1 MPVQTTQAK
10 RLVTESLVSEMR
22 RVDEKGSGKSSNA
35 LCIVEGPCM
44 EFGKVNQNNRIYS
57 RKLIEDRIINY
68 PPVKEAI
75 KNKCMLGEGGHPE
88 TRIDIAYPEVA
99 LSVEKIWIPEDSTH
113 LVYGRFA
120 ILDTPV
126 GRILKTLIDYGS
138 KIGISAR
145 ALAESK
151 MEGNTEIMSET
162 EYDLIAFDAVPDPGF
177 KCAHLEKVQESK
189 SLSSMSTTELKSNV
203 AALNALKIPAFE
215 SRMHAM
221 VDELEKR
228 TDDAVISEIVR
239 RGKAKI
245 NALSTGRKNEGKRA
259 SVSEILTGIKKPSM
273 SSSDF
278 NTDDIT
284 VANEAFERV
293 SIAPVPK
300 SAINERR
307 VYAQKE
313 ANESRSVNEA
323 YLRISELEME
333 LEASQQKVD
342 EMTQKFESARDGM
355 NFYKR
360 DNESLRNGIA
370 KSIYQAQYLEKY
382 SELACKAE
390 SLARKLDDV
399 QKRAK
404 RIVRCI
410 DNVTNESK
418 QASKRTRFETRYNAV
433 KGNKSRTNESRTATT
448 NATSYSRKPI
458 GRILSKRN
466 EQVKTEGKV
475 RSVESIIRNADHS
488 LDSKQSN
495 VKEERL
501 SHASKR
507 FRIDENRLKEL
518 RSMSNE
524 REDKRTYERR
534 VRNISNFERDVHELA
549 PTHGVFLTGKGK

>member
-10 RLVTESLVSEMR
+10 RLVTESLVSKMR

-88 TRIDIAYPEVA
+88 TRVDIAYPEVA
-99 LSVEKIWIPEDSTH
+99 LSVERIWIPENSDH
-113 LVYGRFA
+113 LVFGRFA

-162 EYDLIAFDAVPDPGF
+162 EYDLITFDAVPDPGF

-215 SRMHAM
+215 RRMHAM

-228 TDDAVISEIVR
+228 TDDAVISEIVK
-239 RGKAKI
+239 RGKAKT

-259 SVSEILTGIKKPSM
+259 SVSEVLTGIKKPST

-284 VANEAFERV
+284 VVNEAFERV

-300 SAINERR
+300 SAANERR

-323 YLRISELEME
+323 YLRISELEMK
-333 LEASQQKVD
+333 LKAAQQEVD
-342 EMTQKFESARDGM
+342 EMTQKFESVRDGM

-370 KSIYQAQYLEKY
+370 KNIYQAQYLEKY
-382 SELACKAE
+382 SELVCKAE

-404 RIVRCI
+404 RIARCV
-410 DNVTNESK
+410 DNVTKESNTRK
-418 QASKRTRFETRYNAV
+418 FKRTRFETRYRKETNGKKTV
-433 KGNKSRTNESRTATT
+433 TNENRTA
-448 NATSYSRKPI
+448 NAYSRKPI
-458 GRILSKRN
+458 GRILAKRN
-466 EQVKTEGKV
+466 EQVKTEGRL

-488 LDSKQSN
+488 LDRKQSN

-501 SHASKR
+501 SNASKR

-518 RSMSNE
+518 RSVSNG
-524 REDKRTYERR
+524 REDKQMYERR
-534 VRNISNFERDVHELA
+534 VRSISNFERDVHELA

>member
-162 EYDLIAFDAVPDPGF
+162 EYDLITFDAVPDPGF

-228 TDDAVISEIVR
+228 TDDAVISEIVK
-239 RGKAKI
+239 RGKAKT
-245 NALSTGRKNEGKRA
+245 NALSTGRKNEGRRA
-259 SVSEILTGIKKPSM
+259 SVSEILTGIKNPST

-333 LEASQQKVD
+333 LEAEQQKVD

-360 DNESLRNGIA
+360 DNESLKNGIA

-410 DNVTNESK
+410 DNVTKESK
-418 QASKRTRFETRYNAV
+418 QANKRTRFETRYRNV
-433 KGNKSRTNESRTATT
+433 STGNKTRVVENRTNHANT
-448 NATSYSRKPI
+448 YSRKPI
-458 GRILSKRN
+458 GRILAKRN

-495 VKEERL
+495 AKEERL

>member
-162 EYDLIAFDAVPDPGF
+162 EYDLITFDAVPDPGF

-228 TDDAVISEIVR
+228 TDDAVISEIVK
-239 RGKAKI
+239 RGKAKT
-245 NALSTGRKNEGKRA
+245 NALSTGRKNEGRRA
-259 SVSEILTGIKKPSM
+259 SVSEILTGIKNPST

-300 SAINERR
+300 SAVNERR
-307 VYAQKE
+307 AYAQKD

-323 YLRISELEME
+323 YLRISELEAE

-410 DNVTNESK
+410 DNVTKESK
-418 QASKRTRFETRYNAV
+418 QADKRTRFETRYNAV
-433 KGNKSRTNESRTATT
+433 NGNKSRANESRKATT
-448 NATSYSRKPI
+448 HATSYSRKPI
-458 GRILSKRN
+458 GRILAKRN
-466 EQVKTEGKV
+466 EQMKTEGKV

-518 RSMSNE
+518 RSISNE

>member
-162 EYDLIAFDAVPDPGF
+162 EYDLITFDAVPDPGF

-259 SVSEILTGIKKPSM
+259 SVSEILTGIKKPST

-307 VYAQKE
+307 VYAQKD

-418 QASKRTRFETRYNAV
+418 QASKRTRFETRYNAFN
-433 KGNKSRTNESRTATT
+433 GNKSRTNESRTAT

-458 GRILSKRN
+458 GRILAKRDA
-466 EQVKTEGKV
+466 QMKTEGKV

>member
-162 EYDLIAFDAVPDPGF
+162 EYDLITFDAVPDPGF

-189 SLSSMSTTELKSNV
+189 SLSSMSTTELKNNV

-239 RGKAKI
+239 RGKAKT
-245 NALSTGRKNEGKRA
+245 NALSTGRKNEGRRA

-284 VANEAFERV
+284 VANESFERV

-300 SAINERR
+300 SAVNERR

-433 KGNKSRTNESRTATT
+433 KGNKSRTNESRTSTT

-458 GRILSKRN
+458 GRILAKRN
-466 EQVKTEGKV
+466 EQMKTEGKV